1 MYVVGSDSAEKESD
15 QGRINLV
22 EEGITTVVIN
32 RQIHGESFSD
42 WKDHFKKKLDLT
54 CGKDKWNDFFIFVD
68 QNPGNEV
75 SSTKI
80 REAWKSKDEQYLSKN
95 LSPKVLEYIK
105 SHKLFKVG

>member
-42 WKDHFKKKLDLT
+42 
-54 CGKDKWNDFFIFVD
+54 
-68 QNPGNEV
+68 
-75 SSTKI
+75 
-80 REAWKSKDEQYLSKN
+80 
-95 LSPKVLEYIK
+95 
-105 SHKLFKVG
+105 